1 MGTTYS
7 LIPLSVI
14 ISKPEDVQ
22 QLTEMGVNLPF
33 EVTEG
38 RFPTPKELLNVLTT
52 LSGYIVDDHRLS
64 EKLEIFVSRSD
75 DEAHTHDSA
84 ILWID
89 DYQGNDAPAN
99 FKFYRGNYS
108 LVVKITQLLAKFCG
122 PFLLTDADNFE
133 VVDYSG
139 LVNQDSKIG

>member
-7 LIPLSVI
+7 LIPLSVV
-14 ISKPEDVQ
+14 ISEPEDVQ
-22 QLTEMGVNLPF
+22 RLTEMGVNLPF
-33 EVTEG
+33 EATEG

-52 LSGYIVDDHRLS
+52 LPGYIVDYHRPS

-75 DEAHTHDSA
+75 DEVPTHDSA
-84 ILWID
+84 TLWVD

-108 LVVKITQLLAKFCG
+108 LVIKITQLLAEFCG
-122 PFLLTDADNFE
+122 PFLLTDADTFE
-133 VVDYSG
+133 VITYNG
-139 LVNQDSKIG
+139 AVN